1 MGRYVARRLLQMIP
15 VFLGTTLLIF
25 LMVYTLPGD
34 PVRGLFG
41 DKGADPATLEAMRHK
56 LGLDQPILVQYWD
69 YMKGMILHQDFGDQI
84 ASGRPVTDVL
94 GDAFP
99 VTLRLAGMAFVI
111 EIILGITLGM
121 IAGLRAGRLADNAVL
136 IVTLLIISI
145 PVFVL
150 AHIVKS
156 VFADQLGLIAP
167 NVSNE
172 ATWSEL
178 LTPAIVLG
186 SLSLA
191 YVARLTRTTMAE
203 NLRSDY
209 MRTAIAKGLPKRRI
223 IGVHLMRNSMIPVIT
238 FLGTD
243 LGALMGGAVVTESV
257 FNVKGIGGTIVESIT
272 RREGTTL
279 VGLVTILVLV
289 YLFMALLV
297 DLLYAVLD
305 PRIRYA

>member
-25 LMVYTLPGD
+25 LMVYALPGD

-41 DKGADPATLEAMRHK
+41 DKGGSPQVIAQLRHQY
-56 LGLDQPILVQYWD
+56 GLDQPIWMQYWH
-69 YMKGMILHQDFGDQI
+69 YMKNMILHADFGTQI

-99 VTLRLAGMAFVI
+99 VTLRLAALAFII
-111 EIILGITLGM
+111 EMVFGIALGIV
-121 IAGLRAGRLADNAVL
+121 AGLRAGRLTDNAIL
-136 IVTLLIISI
+136 LFTLLLISV

-150 AHIVKS
+150 GYILKVI
-156 VFADQLGLIAP
+156 FAFDLNWLPP
-167 NVSNE
+167 NVNDSTNVN
-172 ATWSEL
+172 EL
-178 LTPAIVLG
+178 LMPAIVLATA
-186 SLSLA
+186 SLA
-191 YVARLTRTTMAE
+191 YVTRLTRTSIAE
-203 NLRSDY
+203 NLRADY
-209 MRTAIAKGLPKRRI
+209 IRTAIAKGLPRRRVV
-223 IGVHLMRNSMIPVIT
+223 GVHLMRNSLIPVVT
-238 FLGTD
+238 YLGTD
-243 LGALMGGAVVTESV
+243 IGALMGGAVVTEGL
-257 FNVKGIGGTIVESIT
+257 FNIQGIGGTIAQSIV

-289 YLFMALLV
+289 YLLANLLV

>member
-25 LMVYTLPGD
+25 LMVHSLPGD
-34 PVRGLFG
+34 PVLAMFG
-41 DKGADPATLEAMRHK
+41 DKGADPATLAAKRHE
-56 LGLDQPILVQYWD
+56 LGLDKSLPEQYFV
-69 YMKGMILHQDFGDQI
+69 YMRDMILHLDFGNQI
-84 ASGRPVTDVL
+84 RNGRPVTEVL

-99 VTLRLAGMAFVI
+99 VTLQLACLAFAFELIFGIGLGVI
-111 EIILGITLGM
+111 GGLK
-121 IAGLRAGRLADNAVL
+121 AGKLADNAIL
-136 IVTLLIISI
+136 IFTLLIISI

-150 AHIVKS
+150 GFIIKM
-156 VFADQLGLIAP
+156 VFAFNLEWIAP
-167 NVSNE
+167 NVSNDVQ
-172 ATWSEL
+172 WSEL
-178 LTPAIVLG
+178 IAPAIVLG
-186 SLSLA
+186 GLSLA
-191 YVARLTRTTMAE
+191 YVTRLTRTTMAE
-203 NLRSDY
+203 NLRADY

-243 LGALMGGAVVTESV
+243 IGALMGGAVVTEKI
-257 FNVKGIGGTIVESIT
+257 FNIKGVGGLIAESIS

-279 VGLVTILVLV
+279 VGLVTILVIV
-289 YLFMALLV
+289 YLVTSLLI